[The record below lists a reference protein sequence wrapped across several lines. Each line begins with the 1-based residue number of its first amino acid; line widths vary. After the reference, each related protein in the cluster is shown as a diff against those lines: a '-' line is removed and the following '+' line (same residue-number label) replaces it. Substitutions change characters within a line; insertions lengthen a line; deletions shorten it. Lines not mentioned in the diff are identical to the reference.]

1 MNGESQAPG
10 AFVKTSTI
18 ILGIALVIAAGFA
31 AQGPLAKTMT
41 TKEVDPSE
49 VERAKWNDLF
59 DSIEAGIAPQYF
71 TRQVEYEQ
79 IQRLALDFHSGTTG
93 ALRARNYYRH
103 MIDTDEVRIFENGK
117 QVQIT
122 LLIDPSIRLGH
133 MNGLE
138 VAFFERLCA
147 PWLES
152 ALGKNGY
159 ALRVRMA
166 RPDNA
171 NIFTQ
176 VVSPRTCE
184 QFAGYLERR
193 ET

>member
-1 MNGESQAPG
+1 MERRNTGG
-10 AFVKTSTI
+10 VFVRTSTI
-18 ILGIALVIAAGFA
+18 ILGIGLALALGIA

-41 TKEVDPSE
+41 AKPVDPSA
-49 VERAKWNDLF
+49 VERAKWYDLF
-59 DSIEAGIAPQYF
+59 DSIEEGIAPQYF
-71 TRQVEYEQ
+71 TRQVEHAQ
-79 IQRLALDFHSGTTG
+79 IQKLATDFHNATTG
-93 ALRARNYYRH
+93 ALRARDYYSH
-103 MIDTDEVRIFENGK
+103 MVDTDEVRVSKNGQ
-117 QVQIT
+117 QVQLT
-122 LLIDPSIRLGH
+122 LLIDASIRLGH
-133 MNGLE
+133 INGLE
-138 VAFFERLCA
+138 VTFFEQLCT

-184 QFAGYLERR
+184 QFSGFLERR

>member
-1 MNGESQAPG
+1 MR
-10 AFVKTSTI
+10 TTTI
-18 ILGIALVIAAGFA
+18 ILGIGLALALGIAS
-31 AQGPLAKTMT
+31 QGPIAKTMT
-41 TKEVDPSE
+41 VKEIDPSE
-49 VERAKWNDLF
+49 VERAKWQDMF

-71 TRQVEYEQ
+71 TRQVDASQ
-79 IQRLALDFHSGTTG
+79 IQKLANDFHSGTTG
-93 ALRARNYYRH
+93 ALRARDYYRH
-103 MIDTDEVRIFENGK
+103 MIDTDKVRVFENGK
-117 QVQIT
+117 QIQIT
-122 LLIDPSIRLGH
+122 FLIDESIRMGH

-138 VAFFERLCA
+138 VAFYEQLCA

-159 ALRVRMA
+159 ALRFRMA

-176 VVSPRTCE
+176 VVSPRTCK

-193 ET
+193 ETDS